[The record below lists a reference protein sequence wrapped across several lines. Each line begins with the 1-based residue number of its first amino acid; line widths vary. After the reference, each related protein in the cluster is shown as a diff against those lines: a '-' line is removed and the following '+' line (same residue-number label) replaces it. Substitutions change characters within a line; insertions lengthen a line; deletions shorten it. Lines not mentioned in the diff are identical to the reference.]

1 MIFFNAVVLGITL
14 AMDAFSISVSK
25 ALVSN
30 KKNALDGVKLGA
42 VFGIFQAFMPLLGYL
57 IGASFYSLIKN
68 YFGVVSFVI
77 LAYLGGKMVYD
88 YFKGEEQTLCRDIQV
103 KELLVLGV
111 ATSID
116 ALAAGFCF
124 GSATLPQTLIS
135 CLIIGLITF
144 IICFFGYILGSALS
158 EKIGNKSTLFGG
170 IILILL
176 GVKILIESFI

>member
-42 VFGIFQAFMPLLGYL
+42 VFGIFQAFMPLLGFL

-88 YFKGEEQTLCRDIQV
+88 YFKCEEQTLCRDIQL

-124 GSATLPQTLIS
+124 GCATLPQTLIS

-144 IICFFGYILGSALS
+144 IICFFGYVLGSALS